1 MWASLDE
8 RQNYLRVVII
18 LTATLHPLSQN
29 RAPTGPVLG
38 GIRLALYRRQ
48 PWPGETSRPT
58 AASAAVPTRGRL
70 PDGNEMRNAGGKE
83 ERAPDL
89 GTPASSGDQLGRMR
103 PDAGHDRPPTPKW
116 RDQRRNPDPHLQ
128 LTTRPELRATNL
140 PFVVDYL
147 DVDHTPSGVS
157 LSSKGAFGA
166 RSHVLKSLAG
176 FRPTSYPRPEV

>member
-1 MWASLDE
+1 MWVSLDD

-18 LTATLHPLSQN
+18 LTAILHALSQN

-38 GIRLALYRRQ
+38 DIRLVLYRRQ
-48 PWPGETSRPT
+48 PSRST
-58 AASAAVPTRGRL
+58 AAEAAVTTRGRL

-128 LTTRPELRATNL
+128 LTTRPELRAPNL

-147 DVDHTPSGVS
+147 DVDHTPSRVS
-157 LSSKGAFGA
+157 LSSKGAFKA
-166 RSHVLKSLAG
+166 ISHVLKSLAG
-176 FRPTSYPRPEV
+176 FHPTSYPSPEI